1 MQVLFILLF
10 TVFFIGCGTP
20 IRFSSDEGPGWAAEL
35 SSRVDEGV
43 EKEKG
48 KVRSPKAKARA
59 RFKKKLQPRTVH
71 DIVTPKKIVP
81 PPVVE
86 KPPWVADLAK
96 RVEVKKVG
104 KQSRRPAKQIAQ
116 DLVAV
121 LPEAKQQEAVVV
133 DKKSP
138 AKVDFVF
145 IVDSSDSMFYFLRQV
160 KKTFAGF
167 IQALAP
173 LDWKIMFTQAD
184 HGGHGFFLPDW
195 ASLKGRA
202 FQLERDGEILHGK
215 KYMTKNTEGYQRVF
229 LDTLRL
235 HESFDQY
242 HHNDDWGNNDP
253 TEKHP
258 CDLPPGCQG
267 WNEQPLKA
275 LKASFTQNRSF
286 FRPDAKNVVAIVF
299 SDSDEGE
306 LTKSKKRVKAQD
318 VVKAFQAEWGKEGKK
333 LKTYGI
339 IMIPGK
345 DEKCV
350 KEHVERY
357 LGWGGE
363 GLFGVEL
370 AKMAELT
377 GGINSSLCED
387 SYVPLAKQIVS
398 DFN

>member
-1 MQVLFILLF
+1 MQVLLILLF
-10 TVFFIGCGTP
+10 ALFFVGCENP
-20 IRFSSDEGPGWAAEL
+20 IRFSAEEGGPGWVSDL
-35 SSRVDEGV
+35 SSRVDEGATQ
-43 EKEKG
+43 EKG
-48 KVRSPKAKARA
+48 KLRSPKAMGKAKDKRQLE
-59 RFKKKLQPRTVH
+59 RRTVH
-71 DIVTPKKIVP
+71 DMVTPKKIVP
-81 PPVVE
+81 EPVE
-86 KPPWVADLAK
+86 KKPKWVAEL
-96 RVEVKKVG
+96 EKKVG
-104 KQSRRPAKQIAQ
+104 VKKIGKKSRKPATEVKQ
-116 DLVAV
+116 DLVQV
-121 LPEAKQQEAVVV
+121 RPPEEPKTEEVVV
-133 DKKSP
+133 TRTP
-138 AKVDFVF
+138 AKVDFIF

-160 KKTFAGF
+160 KSTFSGF

-202 FQLERDGEILHGK
+202 FQLEKDGEILRGK
-215 KYMTKNTEGYQRVF
+215 KYMTKNTEDYQRVF
-229 LDTLRL
+229 IDTLRL

-242 HHNDDWGNNDP
+242 RHDDGWGDNDP

-267 WNEQPLKA
+267 WNEQPLKT
-275 LKASFTQNRSF
+275 LKASFTRNRSF
-286 FRPDAKNVVAIVF
+286 FRPGADVVAIVF

-306 LTKSKKRVKAQD
+306 LTKSKERVKAQD
-318 VVKAFQAEWGKEGKK
+318 VVKSFQAEWGKEGKK
-333 LKTYGI
+333 LKAYGI

-345 DEKCV
+345 DKQCV
-350 KEHVERY
+350 AEHAKRY

-370 AKMAELT
+370 ARMAELT

-398 DFN
+398 DFH